1 MLRYLSLLFALIA
14 LPTALF
20 AQVCCPS
27 GCVQDG
33 NKCVT
38 TGPSPVSCHRVA
50 CHPPPPPNPTPG
62 TYPPG
67 SAVRPILPVS
77 RSSGMCCDPT
87 RRPGGSYSQTC
98 RDYEMRCHYENQLL
112 ATCKDRRGR
121 DVRTA
126 LPNVSTCKRIEN
138 ENGQMK
144 CRKRSPRPPA
154 ACM

>member
-1 MLRYLSLLFALIA
+1 MLRRLLFATLMG
-14 LPTALF
+14 LSTELL
-20 AQVCCPS
+20 AQICCPA
-27 GCVQDG
+27 GCVQDR

-38 TGPSPVSCHRVA
+38 TGPSPVSCHQVA
-50 CHPPPPPNPTPG
+50 CVPPTPRA
-62 TYPPG
+62 PPG
-67 SAVRPILPVS
+67 GHSSGPPLSKPILPLS

-98 RDYEMRCHYENQLL
+98 RDFEMRCHMENQLL

-144 CRKRSPRPPA
+144 CRKRAPRPPA
-154 ACM
+154 ACI

>member
-1 MLRYLSLLFALIA
+1 MLRYLIVLVALVGVSTGLL
-14 LPTALF
+14 
-20 AQVCCPS
+20 AQICCPS
-27 GCVQDG
+27 GCVQDQ

-38 TGPSPVSCHRVA
+38 TGPSPVSCHRVT
-50 CHPPPPPNPTPG
+50 CPPPPPPRPAGGN
-62 TYPPG
+62 PPG
-67 SAVRPILPVS
+67 PALSVPIRPSFP
-77 RSSGMCCDPT
+77 SSGMCCDPT

-98 RDYEMRCHYENQLL
+98 RDFEMRCRMENQLL

-144 CRKRSPRPPA
+144 CRKRAQRPPA
-154 ACM
+154 ACV